1 MSSEHKPLSAMYNI
15 NNKNLEQTPNQASSR
30 EKTSPGGT
38 SLDEIKNNTVRI
50 ELPVEEYAVLAKRAA
65 QEGVSAEALVAQ
77 AVGKL
82 LQQ

>member
-1 MSSEHKPLSAMYNI
+1 MYNI
-15 NNKNLEQTPNQASSR
+15 NNKNLEQTPNQASPR

-38 SLDEIKNNTVRI
+38 SLDEIKDNTVRI
-50 ELPVEEYAVLAKRAA
+50 ELPVEDYAVLAKRAA